1 MHSDRPPPS
10 PDSDPDQATSVATG
24 AGDPASGLAPSAWPA
39 PPQPGGF
46 SEPTPATPTHP
57 QAPSPGESPTPR
69 SSSPA
74 GTDGEGLDA
83 PRPEAGP
90 EPLLFLAGHAEQR
103 WIQAE
108 RSAGGL
114 LWGLIALG
122 SLGGLVFT
130 FLREE
135 RSWAWQA
142 TLVVLLLLGLLG
154 VWLWRRPVRLQ
165 AHLSYRLDAEALTI
179 QKGVLWRRWTS
190 VPRARVQYV
199 DLVSG
204 PIDQRYKLS
213 KLVIHT
219 AGSSHG
225 EVELPGLSME
235 SALALR
241 AELVRGLERE
251 SL

>member
-1 MHSDRPPPS
+1 MHSDRPS
-10 PDSDPDQATSVATG
+10 PDP
-24 AGDPASGLAPSAWPA
+24 L
-39 PPQPGGF
+39 
-46 SEPTPATPTHP
+46 
-57 QAPSPGESPTPR
+57 
-69 SSSPA
+69 SPA
-74 GTDGEGLDA
+74 EPETWVEPGNRG
-83 PRPEAGP
+83 PEAGP
-90 EPLLFLAGHAEQR
+90 APSPWPSGPEPATLNEQAFAAILPPPAPSDRPPTRPVDSSPEAADSGDFGQPPSAADPEAALILAGQAEER

-108 RSAGGL
+108 RAAGGV

-122 SLGGLVFT
+122 SLGGLIFSL
-130 FLREE
+130 LREE

-154 VWLWRRPVRLQ
+154 LWLWRRPVRLQ

-179 QKGVLWRRWTS
+179 QRGYLWRHWTS

-204 PIDQRYKLS
+204 PIDQRYGLS

-219 AGSSHG
+219 AGSNHA
-225 EVELPGLSME
+225 EVELPGLSKE